1 MRDLPVACHKGPD
14 RWSVQDLQESHV
26 QPLQEDLRQVSGD
39 MLHVAYGGKDS
50 DAATA
55 ALYPQIMLDL

>member
-14 RWSVQDLQESHV
+14 RRSMQDVQEPHV

-39 MLHVAYGGKDS
+39 MLHAAHGSKDS
-50 DAATA
+50 HEESATVCS
-55 ALYPQIMLDL
+55 QVMLDL